1 MYICSDNALPRGF
14 YSSQKLKFKGR
25 IYSVKLFNLLN
36 GEPLDTG
43 EPCGVTSG
51 NDDDDFMTKNDLAT
65 DSFEDAIETIEQ
77 GLTGPS
83 ESSWSTVFRKFNW

>member
-1 MYICSDNALPRGF
+1 M
-14 YSSQKLKFKGR
+14 
-25 IYSVKLFNLLN
+25 KLFNLLSS
-36 GEPLDTG
+36 

-83 ESSWSTVFRKFNW
+83 ESSSTVFRKFNW